1 MNDYN
6 VSDYGIFTDAV
17 ATSSKLND
25 SIQTAKKSIDECKTQ
40 LSSDAVFKGPIAEEA
55 LDGCSDVCKKA
66 NQLSQ
71 NCDTI
76 EKYLTETGTNY
87 KKGDKN
93 AKEMV
98 LSVNSSG
105 TLGTSAAGAANF
117 SGDNNEEKLYNY
129 LSSQGFN
136 DAAICGILANI
147 ERESGFDTE
156 ALGDGGTSYGIC
168 QWHEGRWDSLESYCD
183 KNNLDA
189 SSIEGQGQYLVSEL
203 KNNYSGVYDTLMN
216 VPNTAD
222 GAYQAA
228 YKWTTDFEI
237 PADAESEGAS
247 RGSNAQSNYWDKY
260 GSK

>member
-17 ATSSKLND
+17 NTSKTMNENILA
-25 SIQTAKKSIDECKTQ
+25 AKNTIDDCKTF
-40 LSSDAVFKGPIAEEA
+40 LSNEAVFKGPIADQA
-55 LDGCSDVCKKA
+55 LEGCATVA
-66 NQLSQ
+66 NAIGQFSQ
-71 NCDTI
+71 NCDTV
-76 EKYLTETGTNY
+76 ENYLTETGTNY
-87 KKGDKN
+87 KAGDKD
-93 AKEMV
+93 AKEMI

-105 TLGTSAAGAANF
+105 ALGSTKAGTANF

-156 ALGDGGTSYGIC
+156 ALGDGETSYGIC
-168 QWHEGRWDSLESYCD
+168 QWHEGRWDSLESYCE
-183 KNNLDA
+183 KNNLDS

-203 KNNYSGVYDTLMN
+203 KNNYPGVYDTLMN